1 MIQSAEPNVR
11 ALQATTSGDRHVSQ
25 SEVDTAGIRR
35 VAALTYGVAEA
46 YIALGQRIFEES
58 AGSGRAPAGARLP
71 TSVVRELDKVSEHL
85 LALATDLARLAIV
98 IEQAGPP
105 RAPARGKLADR
116 RDGS

>member
-11 ALQATTSGDRHVSQ
+11 ALSAATSDDRDVSQ
-25 SEVDTAGIRR
+25 SPVDTAGIRR

-46 YIALGQRIFEES
+46 YIALGQRIFDES
-58 AGSGRAPAGARLP
+58 AGSGRPPTRARLP
-71 TSVVRELDKVSEHL
+71 TSVVRELDQVSEHL
-85 LALATDLARLAIV
+85 LALATHLARLAIV

-105 RAPARGKLADR
+105 RTPARGKLADR